1 MSLAALPTTSTASRR
16 IPIWTILVV
25 LAACGLAY
33 LGWTYVRAR
42 PAVGTFVGNYQAVT
56 VGDLDV
62 RLSKDGELQAVNN
75 IDVINKVE
83 GHSLIQELVQ
93 EGTFVHKGDVLVTLD
108 SSDIQKAYDQS
119 LLDLQSAEAN
129 LSAAKEA
136 KEIQESTNAANL
148 QQADVALEVAQLDLR
163 EYVEGTSKAAE
174 EEGATKVKMAEIM
187 LKNKEED
194 LAITRNL
201 FAKGFVT
208 QVDVKKG
215 ELDVLTCQNDFVKA
229 QSDLNV
235 LKVYTKAKDLATK
248 RSAVAQA
255 EKTVIRTKKENAANL
270 NRYEAALVSAE
281 QTLNLRKQLTAKLK
295 DQLDNCV
302 IRAPGDGL
310 VVYASSSDRSGN
322 DPIKEGGT
330 VRNQQVLCRLPDT
343 SSMKAVIRVQE
354 GQVSKLRV
362 DDNNPMRATV
372 QIVGF
377 KKPIGASVSK
387 ISVLADSSQRWW
399 NPDLKEYPVELVL
412 DETPPNCK
420 PGLGCQVE
428 LLIDRKQKVL
438 NVPLTAI
445 YSQGNQSFVFVR
457 DASGGEPKPIEVRIG
472 ATNDTHAEISGP
484 VAVGS
489 DVLLLQPGQGRLLLE
504 KAGIKIQPTARPG
517 ETNKPRKR
525 NNGNNNGGG
534 AGNGAKADAGK
545 THVLGFRPAAKPNPT
560 KTVSSIKT
568 EP

>member
-1 MSLAALPTTSTASRR
+1 
-16 IPIWTILVV
+16 
-25 LAACGLAY
+25 
-33 LGWTYVRAR
+33 
-42 PAVGTFVGNYQAVT
+42 
-56 VGDLDV
+56 
-62 RLSKDGELQAVNN
+62 
-75 IDVINKVE
+75 
-83 GHSLIQELVQ
+83 
-93 EGTFVHKGDVLVTLD
+93 
-108 SSDIQKAYDQS
+108 
-119 LLDLQSAEAN
+119 
-129 LSAAKEA
+129 
-136 KEIQESTNAANL
+136 
-148 QQADVALEVAQLDLR
+148 
-163 EYVEGTSKAAE
+163 
-174 EEGATKVKMAEIM
+174 
-187 LKNKEED
+187 
-194 LAITRNL
+194 
-201 FAKGFVT
+201 
-208 QVDVKKG
+208 
-215 ELDVLTCQNDFVKA
+215 
-229 QSDLNV
+229 
-235 LKVYTKAKDLATK
+235 
-248 RSAVAQA
+248 
-255 EKTVIRTKKENAANL
+255 
-270 NRYEAALVSAE
+270 
-281 QTLNLRKQLTAKLK
+281 
-295 DQLDNCV
+295 
-302 IRAPGDGL
+302 
-310 VVYASSSDRSGN
+310 
-322 DPIKEGGT
+322 
-330 VRNQQVLCRLPDT
+330 
-343 SSMKAVIRVQE
+343 MKAVIRVQE